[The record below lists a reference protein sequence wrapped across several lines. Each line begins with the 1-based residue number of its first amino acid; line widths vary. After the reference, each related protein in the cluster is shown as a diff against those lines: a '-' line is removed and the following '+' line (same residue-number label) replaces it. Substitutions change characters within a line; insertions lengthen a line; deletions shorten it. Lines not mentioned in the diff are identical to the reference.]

1 MLRHSDIWRALDR
14 LASDNGLTAS
24 GLARR
29 AGLDPT
35 TFNKSKRV
43 TRDGK
48 LRWPSTESLAK
59 VLDATGSSLALF
71 VSLIDG
77 QGLPAVGPRRIPV
90 LGYARAATPG
100 VFDERGRPNGDAWEQ
115 VAFPGI
121 EDPAA
126 FGLEVNGSSMEP
138 SYRDGDVLIVSPTA
152 SVRRGDRVVVQLK
165 HGELIAKQLQRA
177 GARRIDL
184 AALHPAQ
191 PPLSIAVADM
201 AWMARIIWA
210 SQ

>member
-14 LASDNGLTAS
+14 LAFDNGLTAS

-59 VLDATGSSLALF
+59 VLDATGSSLAQF

-77 QGLPAVGPRRIPV
+77 ALPAVGPRRIPV
-90 LGYARAATPG
+90 LGYAQAATPG

-126 FGLEVNGSSMEP
+126 FGLEVTGTSMEP

-152 SVRRGDRVVVQLK
+152 SVRRGDRVVVRLK
-165 HGELIAKQLQRA
+165 QGELIAKQLARA
-177 GARRIDL
+177 GARRIEL
-184 AALHPAQ
+184 AGFHPAQ